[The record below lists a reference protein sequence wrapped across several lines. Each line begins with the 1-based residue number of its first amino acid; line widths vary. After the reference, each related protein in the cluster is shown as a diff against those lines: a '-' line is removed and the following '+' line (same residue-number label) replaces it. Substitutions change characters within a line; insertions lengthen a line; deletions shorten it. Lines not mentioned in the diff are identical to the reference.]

1 MNLEGLLSSAFLKKK
16 CESEKTEFEV
26 FLGKSKVWVPLKIFR
41 TLPKNELDSA
51 ILMGS
56 IIIIDT
62 TVKNGKVLKPLM

>member
-1 MNLEGLLSSAFLKKK
+1 MNLEGLLSSAFLKKNVSQK
-16 CESEKTEFEV
+16 RQNLKF
-26 FLGKSKVWVPLKIFR
+26 FFKSRVWIPLKIFR